1 MTQTDSALV
10 SGAVIVG
17 VDTHKDVHVAVALD
31 VQGRRLGCCSV
42 PTTSAGLLQLEQWS
56 IRYGTVEVWGVE
68 GTGSYGAGLTRQLVG
83 HGHRVREVSRPER
96 KVRRDKGK
104 SDLIDAELAARSV
117 LAGTDLGAP
126 KETRTTSES
135 LRVLRATRRS
145 AVKARTQAANL
156 LHALLLTAPGELRSR
171 LEHGSLRVRA
181 HRCARLR
188 PTDPANPADAT
199 KMALRSVAQ
208 RWLQLTAE
216 IRPLESAIERLTQLA
231 APDLRAQVGVGA
243 DVAAALLIAVGGN
256 PDRLVSEASFAAL
269 CGVSPIPASSGKT
282 NRHHLN
288 RGGDRQAN
296 AALHAVGLARL
307 RRDPTTRAYLTRRT
321 AEGLSKKDI
330 MRCLIGEVSRVR
342 LGRMPGRGFS
352 VVSGDGLVAE
362 PMRRPVLVLP
372 PSTRRGPGPALGTCP
387 TEGRTMR
394 NRRGPRHRGV
404 NHFIPR
410 EASDEVCRVR
420 LGQSGARCDGAGRG
434 RPGAGSVGV
443 SAL

>member
-1 MTQTDSALV
+1 V
-10 SGAVIVG
+10 
-17 VDTHKDVHVAVALD
+17 
-31 VQGRRLGCCSV
+31 
-42 PTTSAGLLQLEQWS
+42 
-56 IRYGTVEVWGVE
+56 GVE

-126 KETRTTSES
+126 KETCTTSES

-156 LHALLLTAPGELRSR
+156 LHALLTAPGELRSR

-216 IRPLESAIERLTQLA
+216 IRSLESAIEQLTQLA
-231 APDLRAQVGVGA
+231 APDLRAQFGVGA

-282 NRHHLN
+282 NRHRLN

-296 AALHAVGLARL
+296 AALHAVCLARL

-330 MRCLIGEVSRVR
+330 MRCLKRYIARDLYRELIKTTTPHDRHTVALRNAEVHETTAAHRRARSATQPTACQAHSTPTQPDPMTNVAADGTLTPRGSSMISR
-342 LGRMPGRGFS
+342 
-352 VVSGDGLVAE
+352 
-362 PMRRPVLVLP
+362 
-372 PSTRRGPGPALGTCP
+372 TRRRAAAVNPTPNRTRPAK
-387 TEGRTMR
+387 
-394 NRRGPRHRGV
+394 
-404 NHFIPR
+404 
-410 EASDEVCRVR
+410 A
-420 LGQSGARCDGAGRG
+420 
-434 RPGAGSVGV
+434 
-443 SAL
+443 

>member
-1 MTQTDSALV
+1 MAT
-10 SGAVIVG
+10 
-17 VDTHKDVHVAVALD
+17 
-31 VQGRRLGCCSV
+31 
-42 PTTSAGLLQLEQWS
+42 
-56 IRYGTVEVWGVE
+56 
-68 GTGSYGAGLTRQLVG
+68 
-83 HGHRVREVSRPER
+83 VREVSRQKR
-96 KVRRDKGK
+96 RVRRDRGK

-216 IRPLESAIERLTQLA
+216 IRSLESAIEQLTQLA
-231 APDLRAQVGVGA
+231 APDLRAQFGVGA

-282 NRHHLN
+282 NRHRLN

-296 AALHAVGLARL
+296 AALHAVCLARL

-330 MRCLIGEVSRVR
+330 MRCLKRYIARDLYRDLIKTATPHHRHTEAVRTAEVHEATAAHRRARSATEPTACQAQTPTQPDP
-342 LGRMPGRGFS
+342 MTN
-352 VVSGDGLVAE
+352 VA
-362 PMRRPVLVLP
+362 
-372 PSTRRGPGPALGTCP
+372 A
-387 TEGRTMR
+387 
-394 NRRGPRHRGV
+394 
-404 NHFIPR
+404 
-410 EASDEVCRVR
+410 
-420 LGQSGARCDGAGRG
+420 DGALTPRG
-434 RPGAGSVGV
+434 SSMTSRIRRRAAAVNPTPNRTRPAK
-443 SAL
+443 A

>member
-243 DVAAALLIAVGGN
+243 DVAAALLIAVGSN

-269 CGVSPIPASSGKT
+269 CGVSPIPASSGKDQPPPPQPRRRST
-282 NRHHLN
+282 GQRRPPRRLPRPPAARSHHSRLPHPPHRRRAQQERHHALPHW
-288 RGGDRQAN
+288 GSIEG
-296 AALHAVGLARL
+296 AA
-307 RRDPTTRAYLTRRT
+307 RT
-321 AEGLSKKDI
+321 DAWSWL
-330 MRCLIGEVSRVR
+330 
-342 LGRMPGRGFS
+342 LGRVGGWPRCRADATASFSAATLDAPRPGTGVRDMP
-352 VVSGDGLVAE
+352 D
-362 PMRRPVLVLP
+362 
-372 PSTRRGPGPALGTCP
+372 RGPNNEEPA
-387 TEGRTMR
+387 R
-394 NRRGPRHRGV
+394 
-404 NHFIPR
+404 
-410 EASDEVCRVR
+410 ASTPWSQP
-420 LGQSGARCDGAGRG
+420 LHSAGG
-434 RPGAGSVGV
+434 
-443 SAL
+443 